1 MSIRIVLTPVFGGAA
16 DAGALAAGLGIAR
29 RFQAHLSALFVR
41 IDPIDAIPIVGEG
54 VSPAVIDQL
63 TEAAAAEIDR
73 QRAAA
78 TATFE
83 AACRAAGIPI
93 AERAPDLRG
102 PSAVWR
108 EEIGRRDEVVPRRA
122 RVCDL
127 VVFGRAQDDAS
138 PDRAAVLEATLFG
151 AGRPLL
157 LVPSEPPA
165 EIGERVV
172 IAWNDG
178 AEAARA
184 VAGALPF
191 LDSAKAVHVLTAGT
205 RRTAPE
211 VGQDLVGYLQWRGIA
226 ADCEQ
231 VASTNGPVAEALLQ
245 AAAGIGADLL
255 VMGGYGRTRLSE
267 LVLGGVTRH
276 VLSHPTIPV
285 LMAH

>member
-16 DAGALAAGLGIAR
+16 DDSALAAGLGVAR

-63 TEAAAAEIDR
+63 TEAAAAEMDR
-73 QRAAA
+73 QTAAA
-78 TATFE
+78 RATFE
-83 AACRAAGIPI
+83 GACRAAAIPI
-93 AERAPDLRG
+93 AERAPDPRG
-102 PSAVWR
+102 PSAALR

-122 RVCDL
+122 RVSDL

-138 PDRAAVLEATLFG
+138 PDRATVLEATLFG

-157 LVPSEPPA
+157 LVPLEPPA
-165 EIGERVV
+165 AIGERVA
-172 IAWNDG
+172 IARNGG

-184 VAGALPF
+184 IAGALPF
-191 LDSAKAVHVLTAGT
+191 LDSAKAVRVLTAGT

-226 ADCEQ
+226 AECEQ
-231 VASTNGPVAEALLQ
+231 LASTDRPVAQTLLQ
-245 AAAGIGADLL
+245 AAAGTGADLL

-276 VLSHPTIPV
+276 VLSHPTMPV

>member
-1 MSIRIVLTPVFGGAA
+1 MSIRIILTPVFGGAA
-16 DAGALAAGLGIAR
+16 DAGALAAGLDVAR

-41 IDPIDAIPIVGEG
+41 IDPIDTIPIVGEG

-63 TEAAAAEIDR
+63 TEAAAAEMDR
-73 QRAAA
+73 QGAAA
-78 TATFE
+78 RATFE
-83 AACRAAGIPI
+83 AASGAAGIPI
-93 AERAPDLRG
+93 AERAPGPRG
-102 PSAVWR
+102 SSAAWR
-108 EEIGRRDEVVPRRA
+108 EEIGRRDEVLPRRA
-122 RVCDL
+122 RVSDL
-127 VVFGRAQDDAS
+127 VVFGRAKDDAA
-138 PDRAAVLEATLFG
+138 PDRAAVIEATLFG

-157 LVPSEPPA
+157 VVPSEPPA
-165 EIGERVV
+165 AIGERVA

-226 ADCEQ
+226 AECQQ
-231 VASTNGPVAEALLQ
+231 VSSTDGPVAEALLQ
-245 AAAGIGADLL
+245 AAAGLRADLL

-276 VLSHPTIPV
+276 VLSHPTMPV